1 MSKHPMPRPGVT
13 LNLCGVSCP
22 GPILGAKKVLME
34 LAQGE
39 VMLLVSDCPAT
50 SDDLFSWAERTGN
63 EVLQAARARA
73 ALSRRR
79 RWPWTWRL
87 GAWRSCA
94 PSARVRAWLSRR
106 TPSSRCRPGR

>member
-63 EVLQAARARA
+63 EVLGTE
-73 ALSRRR
+73 
-79 RWPWTWRL
+79 PMPE
-87 GAWRSCA
+87 GA
-94 PSARVRAWLSRR
+94 
-106 TPSSRCRPGR
+106 TG